1 MPVSESLNI
10 MSKRVVRRFKHPMAI
25 GLPFT
30 FYIHYNW
37 HGVLVSESLMFKSK
51 GISTLDIKGGSKVI
65 FSNICRIVAYNI
77 RVV

>member
-1 MPVSESLNI
+1 MPVSESLI
-10 MSKRVVRRFKHPMAI
+10 LMPKGVVRRFKHPMAI

-30 FYIHYNW
+30 CSIHCNW

-65 FSNICRIVAYNI
+65 SVLYAGL
-77 RVV
+77 